1 MNKFLHIIFFFF
13 LYLSVDAQEL
23 DRAAQPTNSDLQ
35 IAGQYFKQEEYL
47 KALDFLKDLLEN
59 SRNIQAYEMGLTC
72 YLALEDYDNAIDL
85 AKDWSKR
92 IPGQKNRF
100 DVDELSVY
108 LLTKEE
114 RKAERKFEN
123 ILELITK
130 QPNQA
135 YFYGKALQDKGYPK
149 MALQAYEEALKKES
163 RLNFDY
169 QMAQLYGELGDIK
182 KMYDNYIAMVERT
195 PGYLPTIKMFLAQG
209 ISADNPDDENT
220 LYLKEELIKKI
231 QAGGA
236 PQLNELLIH
245 VFTQENNFRGAFLQL
260 KALDRRNAIA
270 PGQLNS
276 LAKIAFNAEE
286 YTLAASIYQYVME
299 KGEADGFYQ
308 GAVLGHLSARK
319 AEQSQKAETEPKDWA
334 SLAEEYEKYRLAF
347 NGDPYQ
353 GEVILGLADIYA
365 YRLNQQDTAAQI
377 LQGMFSKGFLGPEDI
392 ARGQIAYA
400 DLLLYQGK
408 RWDAIIY
415 YRKAE
420 KLLERSPIGQEAKF
434 KRAKAAYYVGDFQ
447 WSQGIFKILKEST
460 SKLIANDAMQYSLL
474 ITDNMALDSTTEALE
489 TYAKADL
496 LFYREK
502 LDSALYY
509 LALFDVAFPEH
520 PILDEALLMKGDIYF
535 QQKNFTEAEK
545 AWEKIVADHSK
556 EILADDALY
565 RLANLQINQYANS
578 EKAMEYFEK
587 IFIEYSDSFFA
598 AEARDSYRNLRG
610 DQLN

>member
-1 MNKFLHIIFFFF
+1 MNKFLPIIFFLLF
-13 LYLSVDAQEL
+13 YLPVDAQER
-23 DRAAQPTNSDLQ
+23 DMPTKPSSSDLQ
-35 IAGQYFKQEEYL
+35 IAGQYFQQEEYL

-59 SRNIQAYEMGLTC
+59 SRNIQAYEMAQTS

-85 AKDWSKR
+85 AKDWRKR
-92 IPGQKNRF
+92 IPGQRNRF
-100 DVDELSVY
+100 DVDELAIY
-108 LLTKEE
+108 LLEKEE
-114 RKAERKFEN
+114 RKAERKFDD
-123 ILELITK
+123 ILEIIAK

-149 MALQAYEEALKKES
+149 MALEVYKEALRNNS

-182 KMYDNYIAMVERT
+182 KMYDSYIAMVERT
-195 PGYLPTIKMFLAQG
+195 PGYLPTIKMFLSQG
-209 ISADNPDDENT
+209 ISAENKEDENT
-220 LYLKEELIKKI
+220 LYLKEQLIKKI
-231 QAGGA
+231 QSNGA

-245 VFTQENNFRGAFLQL
+245 VFTQEKNFRGAFLQL

-286 YTLAASIYQYVME
+286 YDLSASIYKYVMN
-299 KGEADGFYQ
+299 KGEADGYFQ
-308 GAVLGHLSARK
+308 GAVLGYLSARR
-319 AEQSQKAETEPKDWA
+319 AEQNEKTEAELEAWQD
-334 SLAEEYEKYRLAF
+334 LAKEYEKYRLAF
-347 NGDPYQ
+347 YGDPYQ
-353 GEVILGLADIYA
+353 GEIILGLADIYA
-365 YRLNQQDTAAQI
+365 YRLGQQDTAAQM
-377 LQGMFSKGFLGPEDI
+377 LVGMFNKAYLGPEDI

-420 KLLERSPIGQEAKF
+420 KLLERSPIGQIAKF

-496 LFYREK
+496 LHYRNK
-502 LDSALYY
+502 LDSALYF
-509 LALFDVAFPEH
+509 LALFEVAFPGH
-520 PILDEALLMKGDIYF
+520 PILDEALLMQGDIYF
-535 QQKNFTEAEK
+535 QQKKFTEAQK
-545 AWEKIVADHSK
+545 AWESIVKDHAD

-565 RLANLQINQYANS
+565 RLANLHINQYADK
-578 EKAMEYFEK
+578 EQAMQYFEK
-587 IFIEYSDSFFA
+587 IFIDYSDSFFA
-598 AEARDSYRNLRG
+598 AEARNRYRDLRG

>member
-1 MNKFLHIIFFFF
+1 MYKFLHIIFFLLF
-13 LYLSVDAQEL
+13 YLSVDAQER
-23 DRAAQPTNSDLQ
+23 DIPAKPASSDLQ
-35 IAGQYFKQEEYL
+35 IAGQYFQQEEYL
-47 KALDFLKDLLEN
+47 KTLDFLKELLQN
-59 SRNIQAYEMGLTC
+59 SRNIQAYEMGLTS

-100 DVDELSVY
+100 DVDELAVY

-114 RKAERKFEN
+114 RKAERKFED
-123 ILELITK
+123 ILDILSKE
-130 QPNQA
+130 PNQA

-149 MALQAYEEALKKES
+149 MALQVYEEALSKNS

-169 QMAQLYGELGDIK
+169 QMAQLHGEMGDIK
-182 KMYDNYIAMVERT
+182 RMYDSYIAMVERT
-195 PGYLPTIKMFLAQG
+195 PGYLATIKMFLSQG
-209 ISADNPDDENT
+209 ISAENADDENT
-220 LYLKEELIKKI
+220 FYLKEQLIKKI
-231 QAGGA
+231 QSGRA

-245 VFTQENNFRGAFLQL
+245 VFTQEKNFRGAFLQL

-286 YTLAASIYQYVME
+286 FQLAASIYQYVMD

-308 GAVLGHLSARK
+308 GAVLGYLSARK
-319 AEQSQKAETEPKDWA
+319 AEQNAKAAGEPKEWTD
-334 SLAEEYEKYRLAF
+334 LAQEYEKYRHAF
-347 NGDPYQ
+347 YGDPYQ

-365 YRLNQQDTAAQI
+365 YRLDQQDTAVQI
-377 LQGMFSKGFLGPEDI
+377 LVGMFNKAYLGPEDI

-408 RWDAIIY
+408 RWDAIIF

-474 ITDNMALDSTTEALE
+474 ITDNMALDSNTEALE

-496 LFYREK
+496 LYYRNK
-502 LDSALYY
+502 LDSALYF
-509 LALFDVAFPEH
+509 LSLFDVAFPEH

-535 QQKNFTEAEK
+535 QQKKYPEAQK
-545 AWEKIVADHSK
+545 AWEGIVADHAK
-556 EILADDALY
+556 GILADDALY
-565 RLANLQINQYANS
+565 RLANLQINQFNDK
-578 EKAMEYFEK
+578 EQAMQYFEK

-598 AEARDSYRNLRG
+598 AEARNRYRNLRG
-610 DQLN
+610 DQIN